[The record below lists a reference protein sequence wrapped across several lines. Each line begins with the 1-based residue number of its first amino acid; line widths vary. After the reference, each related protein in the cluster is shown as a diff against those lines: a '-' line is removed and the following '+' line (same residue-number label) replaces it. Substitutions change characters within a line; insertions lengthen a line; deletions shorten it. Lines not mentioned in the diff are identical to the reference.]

1 MVNQVTSIEQSKRL
15 IELGVPVEKASMVWF
30 PEYKYKIVDSAI
42 QIVPN
47 GNYELIIKRPYIVED
62 KVVPAFTVADL
73 IAILPIT
80 CGDLHI
86 HIEEITN
93 SHKFI
98 YYEGR
103 KYIQGD
109 GDAELQTVLF
119 VENSLVESCVK
130 TIEWVVSNNYTL
142 NI

>member
-1 MVNQVTSIEQSKRL
+1 MKEQVTSIEQSKRL
-15 IELGVPVEKASMVWF
+15 IELGVPAEKASMIYQSYYTQGV
-30 PEYKYKIVDSAI
+30 PKLYAQYYQRNGYPPKEKI
-42 QIVPN
+42 
-47 GNYELIIKRPYIVED
+47 RED
-62 KVVPAFTVADL
+62 VIPAFTVADL

-80 CGDLHI
+80 CGNLHI
-86 HIEEITN
+86 YIEEITN

-103 KYIQGD
+103 EYIHDEGYTD
-109 GDAELQTVLF
+109 LKTVLF

-130 TIEWVVSNNYTL
+130 AIEWVISNNYKL